1 MAPSVLAEGRAA
13 GVSLIT
19 LLSLPCSP
27 EGPVPVT
34 SWRVHWERWRHSG
47 RRPRGGTG
55 QSMRRRGEVQHLR
68 PAELHRRR
76 RSVRQTQQV
85 GLVVQQVR
93 RARRHGDTFTAGLKG
108 QYTKTLSCRVGPPH
122 ETERRGQAS
131 LANTVTPG
139 N

>member
-34 SWRVHWERWRHSG
+34 SGRVHWERWRRSG

-93 RARRHGDTFTAGLKG
+93 RARRHVYCRLKG
-108 QYTKTLSCRVGPPH
+108 
-122 ETERRGQAS
+122 
-131 LANTVTPG
+131 TVHQ
-139 N
+139 NSEL